1 MIRLR
6 PDNARPARF
15 ASEPSSARRLQ
26 ATSRATLG
34 RELRPKSDC
43 RIAVCQLA
51 ACSCAPSDLQ
61 YNRDRHS
68 RRHGRLFTALAGRVN
83 ADYVTIGQENL
94 PLLTESE
101 VQRSFRNLFKTKDVP
116 PDTFDKAEA
125 LLDELRPESPLRHR
139 LSIELEE
146 IRKLHTAKA

>member
-1 MIRLR
+1 M
-6 PDNARPARF
+6 P
-15 ASEPSSARRLQ
+15 SESQ
-26 ATSRATLG
+26 YNLG
-34 RELRPKSDC
+34 RQSKC
-43 RIAVCQLA
+43 VGGIAVSVPPATVLNRPERNAERVRGLEVLA
-51 ACSCAPSDLQ
+51 
-61 YNRDRHS
+61 
-68 RRHGRLFTALAGRVN
+68 
-83 ADYVTIGQENL
+83 
-94 PLLTESE
+94 LLTESE